1 MSEPETQV
9 ADLWQGVKS
18 HLTTD
23 TRITPQLWG
32 FLDLVEPRGVM
43 AGVLYLEVPN
53 ELTRGMLEQR
63 VRLPLLEA
71 LESTEDSGVS
81 SFAIVVN
88 PDIESDVLQIP
99 LAEAVAAEI
108 LSESFDPGP
117 IAVGENQSRI
127 NMKYS
132 FDNFVIG
139 SSNRFS
145 HAAAVAVAEAPAAA
159 YNPLFI
165 YGGSGLGKTHL
176 LHAIGHYAIS
186 LFKGCRVRYVS
197 SEEFTNDFINAIA
210 NNRAPEFQA
219 RYREV
224 DILLIDDIQF
234 LQGKDSTQEAFFHT
248 FNTLHDHNKQ
258 VVVTSDLPPKQLTGF
273 EDRMRSRFEWGLI
286 TDVQAP
292 DLETRI
298 AILRRK
304 AASERID
311 INDDVVELMA
321 SKVSSN
327 VRELEGALIRVTAFS
342 NLNKAPI
349 SMDLARSVLKDLVLT
364 EDTNVV
370 SPVDII
376 NITATFYQL
385 TVDDLYGSSRSQTI
399 ALARQVAMYLSREM
413 TNLSLPKIG
422 QLFGNRDHTTVMYAN
437 KKISELMK
445 ERRSIYNQVTELTSR
460 IKQSSN
466 YAN

>member
-23 TRITPQLWG
+23 ARITPQLWG

-108 LSESFDPGP
+108 LSESFDPGS
-117 IAVGENQSRI
+117 ISVGENQSRL
-127 NMKYS
+127 NAKYS

-145 HAAAVAVAEAPAAA
+145 HAAAVAVAEAPAKA

-186 LFKGCRVRYVS
+186 LFKGCRMRYVS

-298 AILRRK
+298 AILRKK

-349 SMDLARSVLKDLVLT
+349 SMELARTVLKDLVLT

-376 NITATFYQL
+376 SITATFYQL

-466 YAN
+466 YTN

>member
-1 MSEPETQV
+1 MADTETDIV
-9 ADLWQGVKS
+9 ELWRGVMS

-23 TRITPQLWG
+23 SRITPQLWG

-63 VRLPLLEA
+63 VRLPLLSA
-71 LESTEDSGVS
+71 LEGIEDSEIN

-99 LAEAVAAEI
+99 AEELGSAEVVPDRPDEPPV
-108 LSESFDPGP
+108 LTGQ
-117 IAVGENQSRI
+117 NQSRL
-127 NMKYS
+127 NNKYS

-145 HAAAVAVAEAPAAA
+145 HAAAVAVAEAPAKA

-176 LHAIGHYAIS
+176 LHAIGHYAQN
-186 LFKGCRVRYVS
+186 LFKGIRVRYVS

-210 NNRAPEFQA
+210 NNRGPEFQS
-219 RYREV
+219 RYREI

-298 AILRRK
+298 AILRKK

-311 INDDVVELMA
+311 INDDVVEYMA

-327 VRELEGALIRVTAFS
+327 IRELEGALIRVTAFA
-342 NLNKAPI
+342 NLNKTAI
-349 SMDLARSVLKDLVLT
+349 DMSLAQTVLKDLVLS
-364 EDTNVV
+364 EETNVV
-370 SPVDII
+370 SPGDII
-376 NITATFYQL
+376 SLTATFYQL
-385 TVDDLYGSSRSQTI
+385 SVEDLYGSSRSQTI
-399 ALARQVAMYLSREM
+399 ALARQVAMYLCREM
-413 TNLSLPKIG
+413 TSLSLPKIG

-445 ERRSIYNQVTELTSR
+445 ERRSIYNQVTEITSR
-460 IKQSSN
+460 IKQNSS
-466 YAN
+466 Y

>member
-1 MSEPETQV
+1 MAETETDIV
-9 ADLWQGVKS
+9 ELWRGVMS

-23 TRITPQLWG
+23 SRITPQLWG

-63 VRLPLLEA
+63 VRLPLLSA
-71 LESTEDSGVS
+71 LEGIEDSEIN

-99 LAEAVAAEI
+99 ADELGSVDVVPERPDEPPV
-108 LSESFDPGP
+108 LTGQ
-117 IAVGENQSRI
+117 NQSRL
-127 NMKYS
+127 NNKYS

-145 HAAAVAVAEAPAAA
+145 HAAAVAVAEAPAKA

-176 LHAIGHYAIS
+176 LHAIGHYAQN
-186 LFKGCRVRYVS
+186 LFKGIRVRYVS

-210 NNRAPEFQA
+210 NNRGPEFQS
-219 RYREV
+219 RYREI

-298 AILRRK
+298 AILRKK

-311 INDDVVELMA
+311 INDDVVEYMA

-327 VRELEGALIRVTAFS
+327 IRELEGALIRVTAFA
-342 NLNKAPI
+342 NLNKTAI
-349 SMDLARSVLKDLVLT
+349 DMSLAQTVLKDLVLS
-364 EDTNVV
+364 EETNVV
-370 SPVDII
+370 APGDII
-376 NITATFYQL
+376 SLTATFYQL
-385 TVDDLYGSSRSQTI
+385 SVEDLYGSSRSQTI
-399 ALARQVAMYLSREM
+399 ALARQVAMYLCREM
-413 TNLSLPKIG
+413 TSLSLPKIG

-445 ERRSIYNQVTELTSR
+445 ERRSIYNQVTEITSR
-460 IKQSSN
+460 IKQNSS
-466 YAN
+466 Y